1 MGSETENLLLA
12 SSSEEESP
20 LKMSDLVKGR
30 SAEEKFT
37 FAQINT
43 KPYWKSVLLLLFT
56 DLGCDT
62 LTPAHY
68 HTFVNNFER
77 KGGVECRLP
86 DPSFDAWCLVTGT
99 PRNVFDTYAF
109 LKCYPS
115 TASQLEVVRKRL
127 DIIVKRKL
135 L

>member
-1 MGSETENLLLA
+1 MDSETENLLLA

-20 LKMSDLVKGR
+20 LKVSDLVKGR
-30 SAEEKFT
+30 DPEEKFT
-37 FAQINT
+37 HAQINT
-43 KPYWKSVLLLLFT
+43 KIYWKSVRLLLFS

-77 KGGVECRLP
+77 KGGVECRIP
-86 DPSFDAWCLVTGT
+86 NPSFDAWCLVTGT
-99 PRNVFDTYAF
+99 PRNAFDTSAF

-115 TASQLEVVRKRL
+115 TASQLEVVRKKL

-135 L
+135 I

>member
-1 MGSETENLLLA
+1 MDSEAENLLLA

-20 LKMSDLVKGR
+20 LKVSDLVKGR
-30 SAEEKFT
+30 STEEKFM
-37 FAQINT
+37 FAQINS
-43 KPYWKSVLLLLFT
+43 KLYWTAVRLLLFT

-62 LTPAHY
+62 LTPAHCS
-68 HTFVNNFER
+68 TFVSNFER

-86 DPSFDAWCLVTGT
+86 DPTFDAWCLVTGT
-99 PRNVFDTYAF
+99 PRNAFDTYGF

-115 TASQLEVVRKRL
+115 TDSQLEVVRKKV

-135 L
+135 I